1 MKIIFLLIFLLYRT
15 NKEEVGI
22 GLNVEVDNNLFK
34 FFFNEL
40 KDDVKR
46 ILLK

>member
-1 MKIIFLLIFLLYRT
+1 MKTILLLIFLLYRT
-15 NKEEVGI
+15 SQEEVGI

-40 KDDVKR
+40 KDDVKK